1 MLEDRE
7 EQPRKLEGKME
18 QPLELQ
24 DLEDKAKQLLQL
36 EDREEQPLEL
46 EGRMEQ
52 PLELQDLED
61 KAEQLLQLEDREEN
75 FPQLGKVGPATGYG
89 NPPTG
94 SAPVAGG

>member
-18 QPLELQ
+18 QSLELQ
-24 DLEDKAKQLLQL
+24 DLEDKAKQFLQL
-36 EDREEQPLEL
+36 EDREEQPLQL

-75 FPQLGKVGPATGYG
+75 FPPLGKVG
-89 NPPTG
+89 
-94 SAPVAGG
+94 VLLQ